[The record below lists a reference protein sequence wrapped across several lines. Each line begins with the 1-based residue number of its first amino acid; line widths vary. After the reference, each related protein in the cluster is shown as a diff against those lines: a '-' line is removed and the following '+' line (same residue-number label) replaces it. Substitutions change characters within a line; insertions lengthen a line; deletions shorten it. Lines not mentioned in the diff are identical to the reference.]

1 MASTFGSFEIAKSGM
16 MTYNAAIQ
24 TTAHNVANIETEGYS
39 RQVTN
44 RVSMVG
50 NKSSLSVQGFGVEV
64 SSISRQRSAY
74 YDTKFQST
82 RSAYNKYD
90 TEAHYL
96 KAIQDVVCGNV
107 VSEDKSLFG
116 DAFDQFYAALSD
128 LKGKPNNDTVRK
140 KVVAEAQTF
149 TSFVTNMA
157 TNLQKEQ
164 DKINSEIKGC
174 VDQINAIADKLVSI
188 TKQINTVEAY
198 GSVANDLRDQRSLLE
213 DELSQYCNVKVE
225 EIPAADGIGIPQY
238 YVYINGGPLVDTYH
252 TNKLEIA
259 QKETYSNLG
268 DIDGCYKVEWANG
281 NTFNPYTN
289 ALGGKL
295 QSLFEMRDGNNA
307 TTLQGKVSALK
318 NNEEGNIV
326 LTLSDSSINDVQKLN
341 IPANDGEITI
351 NNRVYTYKEFSVEV
365 DEDGSFTYEFV
376 LNDVMDVADAKSLNI
391 AMNKG
396 YAVNVGTPVN
406 VKGIPYYMSQLN
418 EFVRTFAQEFNTVQ
432 NQGHD
437 LYDNMGIDFFNAT
450 VQATGDDFIF
460 TERTDGKDVS
470 FTSLAKQNDDG
481 TYTGSYY
488 YITALNFTV
497 TKEIVADTGL
507 LACKE
512 VKADGQS
519 VGNDNGEN
527 LQRLLDLKDKS
538 TMFVHGAPD
547 DFIQSLS
554 STLGVNTRKAVTLA
568 KSQSDLMYAIDTNR
582 KSISG
587 VDEDEEG
594 ADLIIFQNMLS
605 NQFKVLSV
613 MNEVLDKLINQ
624 TAV

>member
-24 TTAHNVANIETEGYS
+24 TTAHNVANIETKGYS

-74 YDTKFQST
+74 YDTKFQNT
-82 RSAYNKYD
+82 QSAYNKYD

-157 TNLQKEQ
+157 TNLQREQ

-238 YVYINGGPLVDTYH
+238 YVYINSGPLVDTYH
-252 TNKLEIA
+252 TNKLEIS
-259 QKETYSNLG
+259 QKETYSNIG
-268 DIDGCYKVEWANG
+268 DIDGCYEVAWANG

-289 ALGGKL
+289 TLGGKL

-307 TTLQGKVSALK
+307 TTLQGKVAGLE

-326 LTLSDSSINDVQKLN
+326 LTLSDGNINDVQKLN

-351 NNRVYTYKEFSVEV
+351 NNRVYAYKEFSVEV
-365 DEDGSFTYEFV
+365 GEDGSYTYQFV
-376 LNDVMDVADAKSLNI
+376 LNDVMDVAEAKSLNI

-396 YAVNVGTPVN
+396 YTANVGTPVN
-406 VKGIPYYMSQLN
+406 VKGIPYYMAQLN

-437 LYDNMGIDFFNAT
+437 LYDNMGVDFFNAT
-450 VQATGDDFIF
+450 VQATGDDYIF
-460 TERTDGKDVS
+460 TERTDGKDAS

-497 TKEIVADTGL
+497 TKEVVADTGL

-512 VKADGQS
+512 VKDDGQS
-519 VGNDNGEN
+519 IGNDNGEN

-538 TMFVHGAPD
+538 AMFVHGAPD

-568 KSQSDLMYAIDTNR
+568 KSQSDLLYAIDTNR
-582 KSISG
+582 RSVSG

>member
-1 MASTFGSFEIAKSGM
+1 
-16 MTYNAAIQ
+16 
-24 TTAHNVANIETEGYS
+24 
-39 RQVTN
+39 
-44 RVSMVG
+44 
-50 NKSSLSVQGFGVEV
+50 
-64 SSISRQRSAY
+64 
-74 YDTKFQST
+74 
-82 RSAYNKYD
+82 
-90 TEAHYL
+90 
-96 KAIQDVVCGNV
+96 
-107 VSEDKSLFG
+107 
-116 DAFDQFYAALSD
+116 
-128 LKGKPNNDTVRK
+128 
-140 KVVAEAQTF
+140 
-149 TSFVTNMA
+149 
-157 TNLQKEQ
+157 
-164 DKINSEIKGC
+164 
-174 VDQINAIADKLVSI
+174 
-188 TKQINTVEAY
+188 
-198 GSVANDLRDQRSLLE
+198 
-213 DELSQYCNVKVE
+213 
-225 EIPAADGIGIPQY
+225 
-238 YVYINGGPLVDTYH
+238 
-252 TNKLEIA
+252 
-259 QKETYSNLG
+259 
-268 DIDGCYKVEWANG
+268 
-281 NTFNPYTN
+281 
-289 ALGGKL
+289 
-295 QSLFEMRDGNNA
+295 MRDGNNA

-460 TERTDGKDVS
+460 TERTDGKDAS

-497 TKEIVADTGL
+497 TKEVVADTGL

-519 VGNDNGEN
+519 IGNDNGEN